1 MNSKSKSQTGYINST
16 IKNQLGADSEDEEN
30 FHAENEEDSVDSK

>member
-1 MNSKSKSQTGYINST
+1 MNSKSKSQTGYVGPLRT
-16 IKNQLGADSEDEEN
+16 HLAADSEEN